1 MEAWV
6 VWLIIAGILGVAEV
20 LTLTLALGL
29 IAVAA
34 LAAGCVGALGLPLAV
49 QIAAF
54 ALTAGAGIGFIR
66 PIALRHV
73 RQPPPLRSGT
83 AALVG
88 REALAL
94 TEVSRHDGR
103 VKIGGEEW
111 TARPYDPDVV
121 IPRGACVDVLA
132 IEGATALVYPREALC
147 TRRARHTPV
156 GRRALSGT
164 HSASRVRQKYGGHR
178 DKSRHLRNRRN
189 DHRG

>member
-6 VWLIIAGILGVAEV
+6 VWLIIAGILAVAEV

-29 IAVAA
+29 VAVAA
-34 LAAGCVGALGLPLAV
+34 LAAGLTGVLGLPFAV
-49 QIAAF
+49 QLAAF
-54 ALTAGAGIGFIR
+54 AATAGAGLVFIR

-88 REALAL
+88 REAVAL
-94 TEVSRHDGR
+94 TEVTRLDGR

-121 IPRGACVDVLA
+121 IPRGAFVDVLA
-132 IEGATALVYPREALC
+132 IEGATAFVYPREG
-147 TRRARHTPV
+147 P
-156 GRRALSGT
+156 
-164 HSASRVRQKYGGHR
+164 
-178 DKSRHLRNRRN
+178 
-189 DHRG
+189 

>member
-6 VWLIIAGILGVAEV
+6 VWLIIAGILAVAEV

-29 IAVAA
+29 TAVAA
-34 LAAGCVGALGLPLAV
+34 LAAGLAGVIGLPFAV
-49 QIAAF
+49 QLVAF
-54 ALTAGAGIGFIR
+54 AVTAGAGVVFVR

-94 TEVSRHDGR
+94 TEVTRYEGR

-121 IPRGACVDVLA
+121 IPRGAFVDVLA
-132 IEGATALVYPREALC
+132 IEGVTALVYPQEG
-147 TRRARHTPV
+147 P
-156 GRRALSGT
+156 
-164 HSASRVRQKYGGHR
+164 
-178 DKSRHLRNRRN
+178 
-189 DHRG
+189 